1 MTSNKEKGNI
11 TIYRIKIGSHWID
24 YGIGTAIGG
33 TVLGLVVGIAVA
45 VGGEEFANWVFDI
58 TDLV

>member
-1 MTSNKEKGNI
+1 M
-11 TIYRIKIGSHWID
+11 GSCWAD
-24 YGIGTAIGG
+24 SGIGTAIGG
-33 TVLGLVVGIAVA
+33 TVLGLVGGIAGA